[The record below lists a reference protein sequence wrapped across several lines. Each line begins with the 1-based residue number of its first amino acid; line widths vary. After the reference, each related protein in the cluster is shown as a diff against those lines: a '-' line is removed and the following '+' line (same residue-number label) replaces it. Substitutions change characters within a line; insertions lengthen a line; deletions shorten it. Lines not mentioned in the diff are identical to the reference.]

1 MKRFPLEPLRRVRD
15 LRLDAAR
22 RVLAERRAE
31 MEEALRKRDAAK
43 DAWAEAVEW
52 RARHQRE
59 CARAATEHETIAVI
73 WLGRADRHRALI
85 DAEIARSAL
94 LLRGKEEELERARTA
109 FGEAFAAVR
118 HAQSKVDALENF
130 RDGWQKKQQHER
142 DRREDE
148 AGEELYLAA
157 ASRRSA

>member
-31 MEEALRKRDAAK
+31 MEEALRRRDVAK
-43 DAWAEAVEW
+43 HALTEAVEW

-59 CARAATEHETIAVI
+59 CARAATQSETIAVI

-85 DAEIARSAL
+85 DAEIARSTL
-94 LLRGKEEELERARTA
+94 LLRGKEEELERTREA

-118 HAQSKVDALENF
+118 DAQSKVDALENF
-130 RDGWQKKQQHER
+130 RDGWQQKQLHER
-142 DRREDE
+142 DRREDD
-148 AGEELYLAA
+148 AGEELYLASVA
-157 ASRRSA
+157 RR